1 MNTEKQMWVYGTCIS
16 DHLIVDVVDN
26 SNGGWE
32 WSGGP
37 RVKQLIKIEVDNYYP
52 ENDDDW
58 DVDEWEEGRAY
69 VFALP
74 NRSSWQD
81 AYRLARTLAKHGKAR
96 VTAPGGIVFDVAF
109 PSITFIGGMS

>member
-1 MNTEKQMWVYGTCIS
+1 MNMEKQMWVSGTDIT

-26 SNGGWE
+26 SAGDWH
-32 WSGGP
+32 WSGAP
-37 RVKQLIKIEVDNYYP
+37 QVKQLISIVVDNYHP
-52 ENDDDW
+52 ENDEAW
-58 DVDEWEEGRAY
+58 DVDEWDDGKAH

-96 VTAPGGIVFDVAF
+96 VTAPGGIVFDVTL
-109 PSITFIGGMS
+109 PSITFIGGL